1 MRRGEIWWADRP
13 AAVRGGQVG
22 SGPAFTRPVIVT
34 QDDAFN
40 QSGIRTVI
48 VALLGSNPKLANMPG
63 NVWLEASESGL
74 ARDSVI
80 NVSQLLTLDRTVL
93 RDCVGQVGEVTLA
106 LLDQGL
112 LIVLGLPR

>member
-1 MRRGEIWWADRP
+1 VQRGEIWWADLPATDGSRP
-13 AAVRGGQVG
+13 AL
-22 SGPAFTRPVIVT
+22 TRPVIVI

-48 VALLGSNPKLANMPG
+48 VALLSSNPKLANMPG

-80 NVSQLLTLDRTVL
+80 NVSQLVTLDRSVL
-93 RDCVGQVGEVTLA
+93 RDCVGQANEVTLE

-112 LIVLGLPR
+112 LTVLGLPR

>member
-1 MRRGEIWWADRP
+1 MDDG
-13 AAVRGGQVG
+13 
-22 SGPAFTRPVIVT
+22 GPAFTRPVIVI

-40 QSGIRTVI
+40 QSDIRTVI
-48 VALLGSNPKLANMPG
+48 VALLSSNPKLVNMFG
-63 NVWLEASESGL
+63 NVLLEACESGL

-80 NVSQLLTLDRTVL
+80 NVSQLVTLDRSVL
-93 RDCVGQVGEVTLA
+93 RDCVGRVGEITLK